1 MKPISRRVD
10 AVPPSGIR
18 RFFDVA
24 AQMEDCISLGVGEP
38 DFVTPWHIREAAI
51 WAIEKGFTTY
61 TSNYGLFTLRQRIAA
76 HLKRR
81 YGVAYSPENEMLITV
96 GVSEGLDIAMRA
108 LLNPG
113 DEVIFFEPSYVSYPP
128 CVMFAGGT
136 PVPVPTDYRQGFQPD
151 VDRLRDAITPR
162 TKAIL
167 LCYPN
172 NPTGTVAE
180 REVLEAIVNLAVE
193 HDLYLVS
200 DEIYDRLVY
209 DTEHTCVASLP
220 GAQERTILLGGFSKS
235 YAMTGWRIGYACAP
249 APIIEM
255 MLKVHQY
262 TMLCAPIAAQKAA
275 EEALEHGE
283 PEVERMRRE
292 YDRRRRLIV
301 ERLNE
306 IGLECLPPQG
316 AFYVFPSIRCTG
328 LRSEEFTEQLL
339 WEERVA
345 VVPGNVF
352 GDSGEGHVRL
362 SYATS
367 LPKIE
372 EALHRIERFVN
383 KRRG

>member
-1 MKPISRRVD
+1 MKPLSQAV
-10 AVPPSGIR
+10 ASVPPSGIR

-24 AQMEDCISLGVGEP
+24 AQLEDCISLGVGEP

-61 TSNYGLFTLRQRIAA
+61 TSNYGLFTLRQRIAS
-76 HLKRR
+76 HLKAR
-81 YGVAYSPENEMLITV
+81 YRVDYSPENEVIVTV

-113 DEVIFFEPSYVSYPP
+113 DEVIFFEPSYVSYAP
-128 CVMFAGGT
+128 CVLFAGGK
-136 PVPVPTDYRQGFQPD
+136 PIAVPTDYRQGFQPD
-151 VDRLRDAITPR
+151 VHRLRQAITPR

-172 NPTGTVAE
+172 NPTGAVAS
-180 REVLEAIVNLAVE
+180 RHVLEEIVRIAAE
-193 HDLYLVS
+193 HDLYIIS

-220 GAQERTILLGGFSKS
+220 GAAERTILLGGFSKS

-255 MLKVHQY
+255 MMKVHQY

-275 EEALEHGE
+275 EEALERGE

-301 ERLNE
+301 ERLND
-306 IGLECLPPQG
+306 IGLECVPPQG

-339 WEERVA
+339 WAERVA

-352 GDSGEGHVRL
+352 GSSGEGHVRL

-383 KRRG
+383 QRRT

>member
-1 MKPISRRVD
+1 MKPLSHAVA

-24 AQMEDCISLGVGEP
+24 AQLEDCISLGVGEP

-61 TSNYGLFTLRQRIAA
+61 TSNYGLFTLRQRITE
-76 HLKRR
+76 HLRMR
-81 YGVAYSPENEMLITV
+81 YGVEYSPENEVLVTV
-96 GVSEGLDIAMRA
+96 GVSEGLDIALRA

-113 DEVIFFEPSYVSYPP
+113 DEVILFEPSYVSYVP
-128 CVMFAGGT
+128 CVLFAGG
-136 PVPVPTDYRQGFQPD
+136 VPVSLPTDYRNGFQPD
-151 VDRLRDAITPR
+151 VERLRRAISPR

-172 NPTGTVAE
+172 NPTGAVAS
-180 REVLEAIVNLAVE
+180 RSTLEEIVRLAVE

-209 DTEHTCVASLP
+209 DTEHTCVAALP
-220 GAQERTILLGGFSKS
+220 GAAERTILLGGFSKS

-249 APIIEM
+249 APILEM
-255 MLKVHQY
+255 MMKVHQY
-262 TMLCAPIAAQKAA
+262 TMLCAPIMAQKAA
-275 EEALEHGE
+275 EEALERGE

-292 YDRRRRLIV
+292 YDRRRRLVV

-306 IGLECLPPQG
+306 MGLECVPPQG

-328 LRSEEFTEQLL
+328 LRSEEFTERLL

-352 GDSGEGHVRL
+352 GNSGEGHVRL

-367 LPKIE
+367 LPRIE
-372 EALHRIERFVN
+372 EALHRIERFVQ
-383 KRRG
+383 RHRG

>member
-1 MKPISRRVD
+1 MKPLSQAV
-10 AVPPSGIR
+10 ASVPPSGIR

-24 AQMEDCISLGVGEP
+24 AQLEDCISLGVGEP

-51 WAIEKGFTTY
+51 WATEKGFTTY

-76 HLKRR
+76 HLKSR
-81 YGVAYSPENEMLITV
+81 YGVDYSPENEILVTV

-128 CVMFAGGT
+128 CVLFAGGV
-136 PVPVPTDYRQGFQPD
+136 PVPVPTDYRNGFQPD
-151 VDRLRDAITPR
+151 VERLRKAITPR

-172 NPTGTVAE
+172 NPTGAVAS
-180 REVLEAIVNLAVE
+180 RTTLEEIVRIAAE
-193 HDLYLVS
+193 YDLYVIS
-200 DEIYDRLVY
+200 DEIYDRLIY
-209 DTEHTCVASLP
+209 DAEHTCVASLP
-220 GAQERTILLGGFSKS
+220 GAAERTILLGGFSKS

-249 APIIEM
+249 AQVIEM
-255 MLKVHQY
+255 MMKVHQY
-262 TMLCAPIAAQKAA
+262 TILCAPIAAQKAA

-301 ERLNE
+301 KRLNE
-306 IGLECLPPQG
+306 IGLECVPPQG

-352 GDSGEGHVRL
+352 GNSGEGHVRL

-367 LPKIE
+367 LAKIE
-372 EALHRIERFVN
+372 EALHRIERFVD
-383 KRRG
+383 KRRK

>member
-1 MKPISRRVD
+1 MKPLSQAV
-10 AVPPSGIR
+10 ASVPPSGIR

-24 AQMEDCISLGVGEP
+24 AQLEDCISLGVGEP

-76 HLKRR
+76 HLKSR
-81 YGVAYSPENEMLITV
+81 YGVDYSPENEILVTV

-128 CVMFAGGT
+128 CVLFAGGV
-136 PVPVPTDYRQGFQPD
+136 PVPVPTGYRNGFQPD
-151 VDRLRDAITPR
+151 VERLRKAITPR

-172 NPTGTVAE
+172 NPTGAVAS
-180 REVLEAIVNLAVE
+180 RTTLEEIVRIAAE
-193 HDLYLVS
+193 YDLYVIS
-200 DEIYDRLVY
+200 DEIYDRLIY
-209 DTEHTCVASLP
+209 DAEHTCVASLP
-220 GAQERTILLGGFSKS
+220 GAAERTILLGGFSKS

-249 APIIEM
+249 AQVIEM
-255 MLKVHQY
+255 MMKVHQY
-262 TMLCAPIAAQKAA
+262 TILCAPIAAQKAA

-301 ERLNE
+301 KRLNE
-306 IGLECLPPQG
+306 IGLECVPPQG

-328 LRSEEFTEQLL
+328 LRSAEFTEQLL

-352 GDSGEGHVRL
+352 GNSGEGHVRL

-367 LPKIE
+367 LAKIE
-372 EALHRIERFVN
+372 EALHRIERFVD
-383 KRRG
+383 KRRK

>member
-1 MKPISRRVD
+1 MKPLSQAV
-10 AVPPSGIR
+10 ASVPPSGIR

-24 AQMEDCISLGVGEP
+24 AQLEDCISLGVGEP

-51 WAIEKGFTTY
+51 WATEKGFTTY

-76 HLKRR
+76 HLKSR
-81 YGVAYSPENEMLITV
+81 YGVDYSPENEILVTV

-128 CVMFAGGT
+128 CVLFAGGV
-136 PVPVPTDYRQGFQPD
+136 PVPVPTDYRNGFQPD
-151 VDRLRDAITPR
+151 VERLRKAITPR

-172 NPTGTVAE
+172 NPTGAVAS
-180 REVLEAIVNLAVE
+180 RTTLEEIVRIAAE
-193 HDLYLVS
+193 YDLYVIS
-200 DEIYDRLVY
+200 DEIYDRLIY
-209 DTEHTCVASLP
+209 DAEHTCVASLP
-220 GAQERTILLGGFSKS
+220 GAAERTILLGGFSKS

-249 APIIEM
+249 AQVIEM
-255 MLKVHQY
+255 MMKVHQY
-262 TMLCAPIAAQKAA
+262 TILCTPIAAQKAA

-301 ERLNE
+301 KRLNE
-306 IGLECLPPQG
+306 IGLECVPPQG

-352 GDSGEGHVRL
+352 GNSGEGHVRL

-367 LPKIE
+367 LAKIE
-372 EALHRIERFVN
+372 EALHRIERFVD
-383 KRRG
+383 KRRK

>member
-1 MKPISRRVD
+1 MKPLSQAV
-10 AVPPSGIR
+10 ASVPPSGIR
-18 RFFDVA
+18 RFFDIA

-76 HLKRR
+76 HLRNR
-81 YGVAYSPENEMLITV
+81 YGVQYAPENEILVTV

-113 DEVIFFEPSYVSYPP
+113 DEVVFFEPSYVSYAP
-128 CVMFAGGT
+128 CVLFAGGK
-136 PVPVPTDYRQGFQPD
+136 PVAAPTDYRNGFQPG
-151 VDRLRDAITPR
+151 VEQLREAITPR

-167 LCYPN
+167 LCYPS
-172 NPTGTVAE
+172 NPTGTVAS
-180 REVLEAIVNLAVE
+180 RQVLEAVVRLAVE
-193 HDLYLVS
+193 HDLFLVS

-209 DTEHTCVASLP
+209 DTQHTCVASLP

-255 MLKVHQY
+255 MMKVHQY
-262 TMLCAPIAAQKAA
+262 TTLCAPIAAQKAA
-275 EEALEHGE
+275 EEALERGE

-292 YDRRRRLIV
+292 YDRRRLLIV
-301 ERLNE
+301 ERLND
-306 IGLECLPPQG
+306 IGLECVPPQG

-328 LRSEEFTEQLL
+328 LSSEQFTEQLL

-352 GDSGEGHVRL
+352 GASGEGHVRL

-367 LPKIE
+367 LPRIE
-372 EALHRIERFVN
+372 EALQRIERFVS
-383 KRRG
+383 KGRR